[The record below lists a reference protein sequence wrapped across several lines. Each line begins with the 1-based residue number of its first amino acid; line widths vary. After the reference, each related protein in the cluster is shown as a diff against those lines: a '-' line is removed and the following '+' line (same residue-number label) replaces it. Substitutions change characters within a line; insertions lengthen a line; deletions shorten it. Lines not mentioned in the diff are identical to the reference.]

1 MDTLVLTSFA
11 KRLLHGSSE
20 SVAKQTLL
28 LKVVWLHISLVM
40 SIMLIMPPLANR
52 LGSGPSCVSISIY
65 PLSGGGS

>member
-52 LGSGPSCVSISIY
+52 LGSGPSCVLISIY